1 MAIARDED
9 VARLQ
14 VAVDDQA
21 LVRVLDGGA
30 DVGEKAQAGGDV
42 QVPVGAVL
50 RDRQPVHE
58 LHHQVRPA
66 IAGDAAVEQPGDVG
80 MDEAG
85 EDAPLGEEPLVQ
97 RIAGVARADQLD
109 RDAMFEVRAGPV
121 GEIDGAHAAAADLRD
136 DAVGADVRRRGRFDH
151 LRDRAELRRPRVHD
165 PGRLVGDEQRAHLC
179 GEIGIGLRPGG
190 EERLALSGRRRPRG
204 RETVLQ
210 LPPAVR
216 VHGLAGY

>member
-1 MAIARDED
+1 M
-9 VARLQ
+9 L
-14 VAVDDQA
+14 
-21 LVRVLDGGA
+21 GWTS
-30 DVGEKAQAGGDV
+30 
-42 QVPVGAVL
+42 
-50 RDRQPVHE
+50 
-58 LHHQVRPA
+58 
-66 IAGDAAVEQPGDVG
+66 
-80 MDEAG
+80 AG

-151 LRDRAELRRPRVHD
+151 LRDGGELRRPRVHD

-179 GEIGIGLRPGG
+179 GEIGIGRRPGG

-210 LPPAVR
+210 PPPAIR
-216 VHGLAGY
+216 VHVATPREEGWCPARSPRPARGAATRARRSSRG